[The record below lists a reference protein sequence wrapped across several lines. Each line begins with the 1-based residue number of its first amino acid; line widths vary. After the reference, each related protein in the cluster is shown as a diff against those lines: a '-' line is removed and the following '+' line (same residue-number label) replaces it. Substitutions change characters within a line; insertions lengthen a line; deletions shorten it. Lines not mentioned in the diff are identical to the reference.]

1 MLGFYAN
8 QFLKH
13 YLVNMIDSYSLFLA
27 LLTKFWCVN
36 LKF

>member
-1 MLGFYAN
+1 MLSFYAN

-27 LLTKFWCVN
+27 LLTESRCGNFKY
-36 LKF
+36 